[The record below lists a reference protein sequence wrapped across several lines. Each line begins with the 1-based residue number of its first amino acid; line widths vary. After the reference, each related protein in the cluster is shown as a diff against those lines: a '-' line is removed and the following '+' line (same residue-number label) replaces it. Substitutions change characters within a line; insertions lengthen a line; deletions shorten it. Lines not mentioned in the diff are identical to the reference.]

1 MKKHVIILSDKFKIN
16 KLKMFKWNIKVN
28 NKEEVSIFV
37 RLTTMFVNV
46 TKLLM
51 FVKPCDIIFEM

>member
-46 TKLLM
+46 TKLLT